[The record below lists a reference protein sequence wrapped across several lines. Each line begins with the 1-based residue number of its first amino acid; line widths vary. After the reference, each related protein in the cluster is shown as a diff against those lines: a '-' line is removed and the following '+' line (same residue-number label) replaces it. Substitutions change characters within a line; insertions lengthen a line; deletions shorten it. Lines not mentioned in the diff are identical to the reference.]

1 MTSKIYIKRATNDEK
16 QEFEVE
22 LDKNISEYKDKICEI
37 FDASSIKIIHRG
49 KILEQDKNFES
60 QGIKNEDTLVIVPTK
75 KHIPVQTTQTP
86 ATPAPASVPAPTRTV
101 VPTPAQT
108 SPATIA
114 TIPTS
119 QSNIWTSNTVPSDS
133 VSGIHLY
140 NVEEFHAALLLMI
153 PTIVANQETVQSIRE
168 NPNNVFTLLNNE
180 STRNIVRQSLKSS
193 PTIVQSL
200 KMGLPVSISLQTYQ
214 VPAQSANTLNTQQQ
228 SQPQLL
234 PNGRT
239 LENNNAILQMFN
251 NLLAGN
257 YINPNLYN
265 YDGGAEM
272 SETEDDDEGDGE
284 DENNT
289 QTQTQTPIP
298 TQSQTQVPHQT
309 QSQSQTVLSSID
321 LNNIQQVKE
330 FTGASDEDAKIAYL
344 ACYKNVYAAVNK
356 ILSGS

>member
-49 KILEQDKNFES
+49 KILEQNKNFES
-60 QGIKNEDTLVIVPTK
+60 QGIKNEDTLIIVPTK
-75 KHIPVQTTQTP
+75 KQIPVQTTQTP
-86 ATPAPASVPAPTRTV
+86 ATPVPASVLAPTRTE

-108 SPATIA
+108 SSVTI
-114 TIPTS
+114 TTTSTS

-153 PTIVANQETVQSIRE
+153 PTIVANQENVQSIRE

-180 STRNIVRQSLKSS
+180 SIRNIIRQNLKSS
-193 PTIVQSL
+193 ATIVQSL

-214 VPAQSANTLNTQQQ
+214 VPAESANTPNTQQQ
-228 SQPQLL
+228 SQPQPQVL
-234 PNGRT
+234 PNERT

-257 YINPNLYN
+257 YINPNFYN

-272 SETEDDDEGDGE
+272 SETEDDDEGECE

-289 QTQTQTPIP
+289 QTHTSIP
-298 TQSQTQVPHQT
+298 T
-309 QSQSQTVLSSID
+309 QSQTVLSSFD
-321 LNNIQQVKE
+321 LNNIQQIKE
-330 FTGASDEDAKIAYL
+330 FTGASDENAKIAYL
-344 ACYKNVYAAVNK
+344 DCYKNVYAAVNK
-356 ILSGS
+356 ILSES